1 MSWLTVTLPVFLGLY
16 VVLHAHATIAVLIF
30 WWLKPAY
37 ERLPLLIVS
46 QALFGATPSVRTA
59 LREYLKLLPK
69 QLFRTLTVRRFVPT
83 RSLDQP
89 VSQLENLAG
98 AERHRRLEL
107 LRRTA
112 GSPAFWLTLVGVH
125 VEMFLTLGLLL
136 LVFELI
142 PGEFDLNLW
151 ESFVSQGSGQL
162 EWLSNALYFCA
173 VSLVGPIYAV
183 SGFSLYIN
191 RRIEL
196 EGWDIELEFRRLMRR
211 VGASLPRLAVA
222 LVFLIVC
229 SPDELAAAEQATDAT
244 GSKALIEEIMEGPE
258 FNEERVTRVP
268 KALRDW
274 FEEDDSE
281 TPASTN
287 ADWVVDLVRILAQ
300 SVEFALWVI
309 VISFLIWIVYRHRGW
324 LRQFLERSRSP
335 GDDHERP
342 SVMFGLNVEG
352 RARTQPSVRRDGRP
366 ISPTDPS
373 VAGHSLRP
381 PHSNGRE
388 LQGHM
393 RHMVDGPDDSS
404 VSTPIEGAWARLAPR
419 RGRTVAIASVAGLV
433 IAGIGLWLYTTE
445 WVEMRQNGG
454 YTEEAVLNPFLAAG
468 LFLERLG
475 TEVESRVGLELLD
488 DLPPVSHTLLVA
500 SSWRTLSERRV
511 AALIEWVEQGG
522 HLIMPGA
529 STWSA
534 LRQSSGDPLLD
545 YLEVQVLD
553 QTGPSDERAPSDPSP
568 PDSLMEGAR
577 ANIVER
583 PQ

>member
-1 MSWLTVTLPVFLGLY
+1 MELSDITVVVRPRNHWEAIDLGGHMVRRWWRPLYLSWLTVTLPVFLGLY

-59 LREYLKLLPK
+59 LREYVKLLPK

-112 GSPAFWLTLVGVH
+112 GSPAFWLTFVGVH

-229 SPDELAAAEQATDAT
+229 SPDELSAAEQATDAT

-309 VISFLIWIVYRHRGW
+309 VVSFLIWIVYRYRGW

-352 RARTQPSVRRDGRP
+352 RA
-366 ISPTDPS
+366 
-373 VAGHSLRP
+373 L
-381 PHSNGRE
+381 
-388 LQGHM
+388 
-393 RHMVDGPDDSS
+393 
-404 VSTPIEGAWARLAPR
+404 
-419 RGRTVAIASVAGLV
+419 
-433 IAGIGLWLYTTE
+433 
-445 WVEMRQNGG
+445 
-454 YTEEAVLNPFLAAG
+454 
-468 LFLERLG
+468 
-475 TEVESRVGLELLD
+475 
-488 DLPPVSHTLLVA
+488 
-500 SSWRTLSERRV
+500 
-511 AALIEWVEQGG
+511 
-522 HLIMPGA
+522 
-529 STWSA
+529 
-534 LRQSSGDPLLD
+534 
-545 YLEVQVLD
+545 
-553 QTGPSDERAPSDPSP
+553 PSDPIRSAEELWASKRYR
-568 PDSLMEGAR
+568 DAVSLLYRAALVTLMDRHQCRFRESDTEGQCVEHAR
-577 ANIVER
+577 SQASAETADRFRRLTLLWQAIAYAHRV
-583 PQ
+583 PTDASFKDICDTWSMDLTTHP